1 MHQNSGAF
9 FFAVSPHAYLTQ
21 IFLKEEFI
29 MNYTEIKGY
38 VDLHSPYDPKG
49 FMEKL
54 SEESIKNVSFAFLGG
69 NWFTKDEDEEVARQ
83 TAYEVYKA
91 DWITSIDYA
100 SDFGFSDGLSCV
112 SIKEFTDHEYQQF
125 PYCLYKSR
133 RVHFF
138 STANDITDE
147 DVTSFLSYLQP
158 YIKSGEFYLIGEN
171 ANAYKYEFI
180 NPNNW
185 KWIHKWKQKELP
197 DVYSELT
204 KISTDEL
211 IEEIKKRGFVVSK
224 HETGLTDFLD
234 DVDVDDLGCAV
245 VDAFYEDDNYPRY
258 IGKSVYATFK
268 DCRTKDEFDVAN
280 RMLNAICRH
289 KIKYLLDRM

>member
-1 MHQNSGAF
+1 
-9 FFAVSPHAYLTQ
+9 
-21 IFLKEEFI
+21 